1 MYCPLTAC
9 LSGGG
14 QGPLRFLA
22 LVSLI
27 RPRKCFFFFSHWHLH
42 IVSAFL
48 LHVGALGFDK

>member
-9 LSGGG
+9 LSRGG

-27 RPRKCFFFFSHWHLH
+27 RPRKCFFFFFPLAPSHCISLP
-42 IVSAFL
+42 SACGCSWF
-48 LHVGALGFDK
+48 